1 MAALD
6 AAFPAFT
13 LPTNKADPWTMPCVL
28 GILCPWNKH
37 SVESVLPGFSIVTFD
52 SREFRSSG
60 GMEVVGDRKHLVS
73 SGGFRGGTW
82 DF

>member
-52 SREFRSSG
+52 SREFPVERWDGSSWG
-60 GMEVVGDRKHLVS
+60 SETFS
-73 SGGFRGGTW
+73 
-82 DF
+82 